1 MAQDFLALQNT
12 VSSRS
17 QGIYNPIVILGL
29 VGEFYTIQNGYIKTS
44 SHTLLQWH
52 GTLQYA
58 TFTYLLQSR
67 TAIFGK
73 MARHRATVAEIRRRR
88 RPR

>member
-1 MAQDFLALQNT
+1 MAQNLLALQYT

-44 SHTLLQWH
+44 SNTLL
-52 GTLQYA
+52 
-58 TFTYLLQSR
+58 
-67 TAIFGK
+67 
-73 MARHRATVAEIRRRR
+73 
-88 RPR
+88 